1 MKTTHQTTRR
11 RRERQTTIYRWLRD
25 RTSAIDYGLKHDG
38 HPIHANRNQDV
49 IEAFNS
55 GRWLSRMTNAKFDAH
70 FECLKTFYFAGNGK
84 TRSGE
89 TLVMIDID
97 CHSAGTLEGAL
108 AFARF
113 LREHHFPNLY
123 FEVSTNGRGVHAYII
138 VEKFD
143 LHAECVNALLK
154 RLDQHLKT
162 ILAGTDFD
170 VELVEVKGTC
180 PVFVWGMEKGQLSNY
195 KSGQLA
201 KLPREH
207 HRFDE
212 LQKTARIKSIDLFR
226 LSPTENDCAPRPARL
241 HSAAPDSAAVGSITG
256 RVISQDELSQLRG
269 HYAKVASLLLDNHQ
283 LRTTGRT
290 VVTIQDVAIFLMLL
304 RFFTQNM
311 NVDGTLPQARF
322 KGLWT
327 ALCDSDDL
335 DRPCDDKRFAVI
347 RNYLSSLGLLNWE
360 DEHFVVGNGV
370 RRGRACK
377 WKASDL
383 LMSMLRWESVETVEP
398 VILSTSS
405 VSSSTDREEER
416 GTSLAGTHLLN
427 TVRNLVRMPEHEA
440 IRPVEVVDNTCWRI
454 NPDEIARYLTPLE
467 VELGV
472 AA

>member
-1 MKTTHQTTRR
+1 
-11 RRERQTTIYRWLRD
+11 LRD

-49 IEAFNS
+49 IEAFNQ
-55 GRWLSRMTNAKFDAH
+55 GRWLSRMTNAMFNAH
-70 FECLKTFYFAGNGK
+70 FGCLATFYFAGNGR

-97 CHSAGTLEGAL
+97 CHSTGTLEGAL

-113 LREHHFPNLY
+113 LGEHHFPGLY
-123 FEVSTNGRGVHAYII
+123 FEVSTNGKGVHAYII
-138 VEKFD
+138 VEKFE
-143 LHAECVNALLK
+143 LHAECVNTLLK
-154 RLDQHLKT
+154 RFDQHLKT

-195 KSGQLA
+195 RSGQLA

-226 LSPTENDCAPRPARL
+226 LPPTDNDCAPRSVRPTVAPELTAARL
-241 HSAAPDSAAVGSITG
+241 LAGSVAGSVSG
-256 RVISQDELSQLRG
+256 RLISDAELNQLTG
-269 HYAKVASLLLDNHQ
+269 HYANVASLLLDHHH
-283 LRTTGRT
+283 LRTSGRSIVT
-290 VVTIQDVAIFLMLL
+290 VEDVAIFLMLL

-311 NVDGTLPQARF
+311 NADKTLPQARF

-327 ALCDSDDL
+327 ALLESRDV
-335 DRPCDDKRFAVI
+335 DRQFDDKRFATI

-377 WKASDL
+377 WKASKL
-383 LMSMLRWESVETVEP
+383 LMSMLRWEEAQTAEAVPSF
-398 VILSTSS
+398 TSI
-405 VSSSTDREEER
+405 SSSTDKREER
-416 GTSLAGTHLLN
+416 GAPLAGTELLK
-427 TVRNLVRMPEHEA
+427 TVQNLVRMPDQQV
-440 IRPVEVVDNTCWRI
+440 IRPVELVDHTCCRI
-454 NPDEIARYLTPLE
+454 NPDEIACFVTPLE
-467 VELGV
+467 VNLGV

>member
-1 MKTTHQTTRR
+1 M
-11 RRERQTTIYRWLRD
+11 TIYKWLRD

-38 HPIHANRNQDV
+38 HPIHANRNQYV
-49 IEAFNS
+49 IEAFNQ
-55 GRWLSRMTNAKFDAH
+55 GRWLRRMTNAMFNAH
-70 FECLKTFYFAGNGK
+70 FDCLATFYFAGNGR

-113 LREHHFPNLY
+113 LREQHFPSLY
-123 FEVSTNGRGVHAYII
+123 FEVSTNGKGVHAYII

-162 ILAGTDFD
+162 ILANTEFD

-195 KSGQLA
+195 RSGQLA

-212 LQKTARIKSIDLFR
+212 LQKTARIKSLDLFR
-226 LSPTENDCAPRPARL
+226 LPPTDDDCAPRSVRSTVAPELTAVRL
-241 HSAAPDSAAVGSITG
+241 LAGSVAGSASG
-256 RVISQDELSQLRG
+256 RLISDAELNQLTG
-269 HYAKVASLLLDNHQ
+269 HYANVAALLLDHHH
-283 LRTTGRT
+283 LRTAGRSL
-290 VVTIQDVAIFLMLL
+290 VTAEDVAIFLMLL
-304 RFFTQNM
+304 RFFTENM
-311 NVDGTLPQARF
+311 NADGTLPQARF

-327 ALCDSDDL
+327 ALLESRDV
-335 DRPCDDKRFAVI
+335 DRQFDDKRFATI
-347 RNYLSSLGLLNWE
+347 RNYLSSLGLLDWE
-360 DEHFVVGNGV
+360 DEHFVVGSAA

-383 LMSMLRWESVETVEP
+383 LMSMLRWEDAETVEAMS
-398 VILSTSS
+398 STISIS
-405 VSSSTDREEER
+405 TSTDRREER
-416 GTSLAGTHLLN
+416 GAPLAGTELLK
-427 TVRNLVRMPEHEA
+427 TVQNLVRMPDHEVV
-440 IRPVEVVDNTCWRI
+440 RPIELVDNTCLRI
-454 NPDEIARYLTPLE
+454 NPDEIARFVSPFE